1 MPPTLCDALMTPQP
15 GELTWPIN
23 SKSLSGVFDVTDEA
37 CLKAMAIA
45 KRDLDVQLEPGGAV
59 AMAALLNGALSND
72 KTAQTICII
81 LSGGNVDPEIA
92 TKADQL
98 I

>member
-1 MPPTLCDALMTPQP
+1 
-15 GELTWPIN
+15 
-23 SKSLSGVFDVTDEA
+23 
-37 CLKAMAIA
+37 MAIA
-45 KRDLDVQLEPGGAV
+45 KHDLDVQLEPGGAV
-59 AMAALLNGALSND
+59 AMAALLKGALSND
-72 KTAQTICII
+72 NTVQTICII